1 MDSSDATFW
10 FSTLVNIAL
19 ASVLAAHFRR
29 RVKSHAATE
38 AKAKVAYSWLCV
50 GLGIFSG
57 FAVFLGTIVFFNL
70 PVGHGEVLIAAPL
83 LYLLLSGAL
92 IVVGRIVIFGGKS
105 SVIPMAAPN
114 PVYEPTAASGVGS
127 I

>member
-57 FAVFLGTIVFFNL
+57 FAVFLGTIVIFNL

-83 LYLLLSGAL
+83 LNLQQSGAL
-92 IVVGRIVIFGGKS
+92 IVVGRIGGGGG
-105 SVIPMAAPN
+105 PGGGGGAA
-114 PVYEPTAASGVGS
+114 AGRRGD
-127 I
+127 

>member
-83 LYLLLSGAL
+83 LNLLLSGAL
-92 IVVGRIVIFGGKS
+92 IVVGRIVIGNK
-105 SVIPMAAPN
+105 PN
-114 PVYEPTAASGVGS
+114 KKKKTTTKLLLY
-127 I
+127 

>member
-19 ASVLAAHFRR
+19 ASALAAHFRR

-50 GLGIFSG
+50 GLGIFSE

-70 PVGHGEVLIAAPL
+70 PVGHGEVLNAAPKHKQQQT
-83 LYLLLSGAL
+83 SAL
-92 IVVGRIVIFGGKS
+92 IVVGRIVIGCR
-105 SVIPMAAPN
+105 
-114 PVYEPTAASGVGS
+114 
-127 I
+127 